1 MSSPVSPKKGESLL
15 GVPRNLARSIADK
28 HLISGEKEHVSN
40 PLDAAA
46 HIRQIVA
53 YYEDTYLD
61 YRVWW
66 TSAATLAMHY
76 GFWDEQTTNHADA
89 QLNMNRVLA
98 VQAELK
104 PNDHVLDAGCGVGGS
119 AIWLAQEFGVQVV
132 GISLLPSEVRRGRS
146 FAQQRGVADRVT
158 FERQDFTHTTF
169 PDGSFDVIWT
179 IESMCHAPD
188 KREFL
193 AEARRLLKPGGRL
206 VVADGF
212 RARRPFN
219 SDEERSLHRWLSGW
233 AVPDLMTAEEFADAA
248 RQVGFA
254 HMRLDDI
261 TTNIQ
266 PSARRM
272 YHLARVLYPV
282 GIIQRALR
290 LVTYPQLANARS
302 ALEQYQTLRRGLWF
316 YGIATAT
323 P

>member
-1 MSSPVSPKKGESLL
+1 M
-15 GVPRNLARSIADK
+15 GVPRNLARSIANK
-28 HLISGEKEHVSN
+28 YLISGENRHVVS
-40 PLDAAA
+40 PLDSAA

-76 GFWDEQTTNHADA
+76 GFWGEQTSSHADA
-89 QLNMNRVLA
+89 QINMNRMLA
-98 VQAELK
+98 ARAELK
-104 PNDHVLDAGCGVGGS
+104 SNDHVLDAGCGVGGS
-119 AIWLAQEFGVQVV
+119 AIWLAQELGVQVV

-158 FERQDFTHTTF
+158 FERQDFTHTNF
-169 PDGSFDVIWT
+169 PDGSFDVIWA
-179 IESMCHAPD
+179 IESICHAPN

-212 RARRPFN
+212 RSRRPLN
-219 SDEERSLHRWLSGW
+219 SEEERSLHRWLSGW
-233 AVPDLMTAEEFADAA
+233 AVPDLMTADEFADAA

-254 HMRLDDI
+254 HMRLDNI
-261 TTNIQ
+261 TANIQ

-272 YHLARVLYPV
+272 YHLAQVLYPV

-316 YGIATAT
+316 YGIATAA
-323 P
+323 

>member
-1 MSSPVSPKKGESLL
+1 
-15 GVPRNLARSIADK
+15 
-28 HLISGEKEHVSN
+28 
-40 PLDAAA
+40 
-46 HIRQIVA
+46 
-53 YYEDTYLD
+53 
-61 YRVWW
+61 
-66 TSAATLAMHY
+66 MHY
-76 GFWDEQTTNHADA
+76 GFWDEQTSNHADA

-98 VQAELK
+98 VRAELK

-132 GISLLPSEVRRGRS
+132 GISLLPSEVRRGRR
-146 FAQQRGVADRVT
+146 FAHRRGVADRVT
-158 FERQDFTHTTF
+158 LERQDFTHTNF
-169 PDGSFDVIWT
+169 ADGSFDVIWA
-179 IESMCHAPD
+179 IESICHALD

-212 RARRPFN
+212 RSRRPFN
-219 SDEERSLHRWLSGW
+219 SDEERSLHLWMSGW
-233 AVPDLMTAEEFADAA
+233 AVPDLMTAGEFADAA

-254 HMRLDDI
+254 HVRLDDI

-272 YHLARVLYPV
+272 YYLARVLYPV
-282 GIIQRALR
+282 GIIQWALR

-302 ALEQYQTLRRGLWF
+302 ALEQYKTLRRGLWF
-316 YGIATAT
+316 YGIVTAA

>member
-1 MSSPVSPKKGESLL
+1 L

-28 HLISGEKEHVSN
+28 HLISGEKEHVSD

-46 HIRQIVA
+46 HIRQIIA

-98 VQAELK
+98 AQAELK

-146 FAQQRGVADRVT
+146 FAQRRGVADRVT
-158 FERQDFTHTTF
+158 FERQDFTHTNF
-169 PDGSFDVIWT
+169 PDGSFDVIWA
-179 IESMCHAPD
+179 IESICHAPD

-212 RARRPFN
+212 RARRPLY
-219 SDEERSLHRWLSGW
+219 SDEERSLDRWLSGW

-254 HMRLDDI
+254 YMCLDDI

-290 LVTYPQLANARS
+290 LVTSPQLANARS
-302 ALEQYQTLRRGLWF
+302 ALEQYQCLRRGLWF
-316 YGIATAT
+316 YGIARAAR
-323 P
+323 